1 MSAKVDN
8 CGGVEVSWRHE
19 ERRAALPNGWTLAR
33 EVIGTILGV
42 MVVAVPLTTAL
53 IAWGSRV
60 ETKFAAHDAELIYLH
75 KENDKQDIHEAQMA
89 GALDHRLDRIELKID
104 KLGERK

>member
-1 MSAKVDN
+1 MTN
-8 CGGVEVSWRHE
+8 RGGVEVNWRHE
-19 ERRAALPNGWTLAR
+19 ERRAAQPNGWTLAR
-33 EVIGTILGV
+33 EVVGTILGV

-60 ETKFAAHDAELIYLH
+60 ETKFAGHDAELIYLH
-75 KENDKQDIHEAQMA
+75 KENDKQDLHEQQQDI
-89 GALDHRLDRIELKID
+89 LLEHKLERIEQKID